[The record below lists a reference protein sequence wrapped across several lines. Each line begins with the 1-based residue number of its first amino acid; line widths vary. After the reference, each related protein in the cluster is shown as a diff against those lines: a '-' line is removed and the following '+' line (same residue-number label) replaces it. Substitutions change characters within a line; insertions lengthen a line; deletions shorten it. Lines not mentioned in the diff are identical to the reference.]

1 MSGGLGSTEVIDSAT
16 RGFASLWAAQPS
28 NLQAVGR
35 KDERMKKKQATPAS
49 ASEAPRK
56 RGRPP
61 KLVAEVQA
69 EPEKQQDDDGFGPED
84 LLSLADLRST
94 HEPDPREIDSLTDRI
109 FGSVLSRYGW
119 DIQNGHIEHVGEGHS
134 RQGH

>member
-1 MSGGLGSTEVIDSAT
+1 
-16 RGFASLWAAQPS
+16 
-28 NLQAVGR
+28 
-35 KDERMKKKQATPAS
+35 MKKKQVIPTGVA
-49 ASEAPRK
+49 EAPRK

-61 KLVAEVQA
+61 KLAAEVHA
-69 EPEKQQDDDGFGPED
+69 EPEKQSQQDDDGFGPED

-119 DIQNGHIEHVGEGHS
+119 DIQNGHIEHVGEEHTRHGH
-134 RQGH
+134 